1 LTSIN
6 AANLFN
12 RPNYFVVS
20 LSREHSDSD
29 SSAVLRGSCIMA
41 VNGVRTRDLQ
51 QWGGLVGSSKSS
63 TQRGTVPSCTPVTK
77 PAAKSRTLAHL
88 IETDIIPRLVDGH
101 GAAQTEASALSSE
114 VLAFTDTIL
123 EDDSA
128 SALASFANLLERGI
142 PLDTLFQYLLV
153 PAAIRL
159 GEMWEKDARDFIDVA
174 RGMDHIHQII
184 IAHSA
189 AFCTD
194 GRVSDRQRRILLVA
208 LPQERHRLGLC
219 LVRADFWREG
229 WDVCCNELQFL
240 GELAGLVEDTHYDAL
255 GLSAG
260 HVGDVPTLARNL
272 ARARKT
278 SRNKSLLI
286 IGGGLAF
293 KRDPTLAPAIGCNA
307 TADSGR
313 EAAALL
319 RRLLNAEP
327 AAAK

>member
-1 LTSIN
+1 
-6 AANLFN
+6 
-12 RPNYFVVS
+12 
-20 LSREHSDSD
+20 
-29 SSAVLRGSCIMA
+29 M
-41 VNGVRTRDLQ
+41 
-51 QWGGLVGSSKSS
+51 GSSKSRRRQIS
-63 TQRGTVPSCTPVTK
+63 EPSCTQVTT
-77 PAAKSRTLAHL
+77 PAGKSRTLAHL
-88 IETDIIPRLVDGH
+88 IETDIIPRLIDGH
-101 GAAQTEASALSSE
+101 GASQTEASALSSE
-114 VLAFTDTIL
+114 VLAFTDAIL
-123 EDDSA
+123 EDDST
-128 SALASFANLLERGI
+128 SALASFANLLERGV

-184 IAHSA
+184 LAHSD

-240 GELAGLVEDTHYDAL
+240 GELASLVEDTHYDAL
-255 GLSAG
+255 GVSAG
-260 HVGDVPTLARNL
+260 RVGDVPTLARNL
-272 ARARKT
+272 ARARKA

-293 KRDPTLAPAIGCNA
+293 QRDPTLASAIGCNA
-307 TADSGR
+307 TAGSGR

-319 RRLLNAEP
+319 RRLLDAES
-327 AAAK
+327 AGTS

>member
-1 LTSIN
+1 
-6 AANLFN
+6 
-12 RPNYFVVS
+12 
-20 LSREHSDSD
+20 
-29 SSAVLRGSCIMA
+29 MA
-41 VNGVRTRDLQ
+41 SNGIRAHDLQ
-51 QWGGLVGSSKSS
+51 QRGSLVGSGKSQS
-63 TQRGTVPSCTPVTK
+63 EKSAEPDCMPVRK
-77 PAAKSRTLAHL
+77 PAGKSRTLAQL

-101 GAAQTEASALSSE
+101 GAAQVEASALSGE
-114 VLAFTDTIL
+114 VLAFTDAIL

-128 SALASFANLLERGI
+128 ASLASFANLLERGV

-184 IAHSA
+184 LAHSA

-240 GELAGLVEDTHYDAL
+240 GELSSLVEDTHYDAL
-255 GLSAG
+255 GISAG
-260 HVGDVPTLARNL
+260 RVGDMPTLARNL
-272 ARARKT
+272 ARARKA

-293 KRDPTLAPAIGCNA
+293 QRDPTLAASIGCNA
-307 TADSGR
+307 TAGSGR

-319 RRLLNAEP
+319 RRLLNAE
-327 AAAK
+327 AAGAN

>member
-1 LTSIN
+1 MAIN
-6 AANLFN
+6 GIRA
-12 RPNYFVVS
+12 
-20 LSREHSDSD
+20 H
-29 SSAVLRGSCIMA
+29 
-41 VNGVRTRDLQ
+41 DLQ
-51 QWGGLVGSSKSS
+51 QRGSLVGSSKSHKES
-63 TQRGTVPSCTPVTK
+63 GPEPSCFPVAK
-77 PAAKSRTLAHL
+77 PEAGKSRTLAHL

-101 GAAQTEASALSSE
+101 GVSQTEASALSGE
-114 VLAFTDTIL
+114 VLAFTDAIL
-123 EDDSA
+123 EDDST
-128 SALASFANLLERGI
+128 SSLASFAALLQRGV

-184 IAHSA
+184 LAHSA

-194 GRVSDRQRRILLVA
+194 GRVSDKQRRILLVA

-240 GELAGLVEDTHYDAL
+240 GELALLVEDTHYDAL
-255 GLSAG
+255 GISAG
-260 HVGDVPTLARNL
+260 RVGDVPTLARNL
-272 ARARKT
+272 ARARKA
-278 SRNKSLLI
+278 SRNKSLVI

-293 KRDPTLAPAIGCNA
+293 QRDPTLATTIGCTV
-307 TADSGR
+307 TAGSGR

-319 RRLLNAEP
+319 RRMLEAQP
-327 AAAK
+327 AGLG